1 VSAFGTPAVFV
12 FDKEVFFMRKLLA
25 AAAIALVLLPAIAS
39 AQTTAPAGAATTY
52 STSSTV
58 GDLLANPDAKAV
70 LVKDAPGLV
79 TDQLSMAASMTL
91 VSLQQYAP
99 QILTDA
105 TLAQINTDLAK
116 VPVK

>member
-1 VSAFGTPAVFV
+1 
-12 FDKEVFFMRKLLA
+12 MRKSLA
-25 AAAIALVLLPAIAS
+25 AAAVALSLLPAIAN
-39 AQTTAPAGAATTY
+39 AQTTDSAAAPAATAPAATTY

-70 LVKDAPGLV
+70 LVKDAPALV

-91 VSLQQYAP
+91 ASLQQYAP

-105 TLAQINTDLAK
+105 TLAQLNTDLAK

>member
-1 VSAFGTPAVFV
+1 
-12 FDKEVFFMRKLLA
+12 MRFSLA
-25 AAAIALVLLPAIAS
+25 AAALTFALIPAVAG
-39 AQTTAPAGAATTY
+39 AQTAAPAATTY

-79 TDQLSMAASMTL
+79 TDQLSQANAMTL
-91 VSLQQYAP
+91 ASLQQYAP
-99 QILTDA
+99 QLLTDA
-105 TLAQINTDLAK
+105 VLAQINADLAK

>member
-1 VSAFGTPAVFV
+1 
-12 FDKEVFFMRKLLA
+12 MRRSLLA
-25 AAAIALVLLPAIAS
+25 AAITLALVPTIAN
-39 AQTTAPAGAATTY
+39 AQTTAPQTY
-52 STSSTV
+52 STASTV

-105 TLAQINTDLAK
+105 VLAQLNTDLAK

>member
-1 VSAFGTPAVFV
+1 
-12 FDKEVFFMRKLLA
+12 MRKHFA
-25 AAAIALVLLPAIAS
+25 AAAIALCLLPAVAS
-39 AQTTAPAGAATTY
+39 AQTAPATY

-79 TDQLSMAASMTL
+79 NDQLSMASSMTL

-99 QILTDA
+99 QLLTDA
-105 TLAQINTDLAK
+105 VLAQINTDLAK

>member
-1 VSAFGTPAVFV
+1 
-12 FDKEVFFMRKLLA
+12 MRKSLT
-25 AAAIALVLLPAIAS
+25 AAAIALALVPTIAS
-39 AQTTAPAGAATTY
+39 AQTTASQTY
-52 STSSTV
+52 STASTV
-58 GDLLANPDAKAV
+58 SDLLANPDAKAV

-79 TDQLSMAASMTL
+79 TDQLSMAGSMTL

-105 TLAQINTDLAK
+105 VLAQLNTDLAK

>member
-1 VSAFGTPAVFV
+1 
-12 FDKEVFFMRKLLA
+12 MRKHFA
-25 AAAIALVLLPAIAS
+25 AAAIALCLLPAVAS
-39 AQTTAPAGAATTY
+39 AQTAATTY

-79 TDQLSMAASMTL
+79 TDQLSMASSMTL

-105 TLAQINTDLAK
+105 VLAQLNTDLAK

>member
-1 VSAFGTPAVFV
+1 
-12 FDKEVFFMRKLLA
+12 MRKYLA
-25 AAAIALVLLPAIAS
+25 AAAIALALLPAIAS
-39 AQTTAPAGAATTY
+39 AQTAAPAAPTTY

-105 TLAQINTDLAK
+105 VLAQLNTDLAK